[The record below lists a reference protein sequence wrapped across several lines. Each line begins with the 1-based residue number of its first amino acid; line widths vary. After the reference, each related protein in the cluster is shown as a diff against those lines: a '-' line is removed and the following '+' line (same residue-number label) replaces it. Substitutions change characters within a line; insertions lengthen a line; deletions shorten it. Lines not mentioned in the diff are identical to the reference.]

1 MQREI
6 SLNEISLVLPTAGV
20 IRKLLPSIT
29 TLCLFKAHAQNS
41 INRTKIAKTTECP
54 TVLSNPMK
62 SPKAIAIPTIIN
74 EQT

>member
-1 MQREI
+1 M
-6 SLNEISLVLPTAGV
+6 AF
-20 IRKLLPSIT
+20 LLLHNYTDFI
-29 TLCLFKAHAQNS
+29 LCLFKAHAQNS